1 MGSLAWQRSK
11 GFRVQ
16 RLQFHPC
23 GNFNETYEQELTIF
37 ETDFGRL
44 CLLGGLLVLFGIIP
58 FLSHAY
64 ILYVINIIGI
74 YAIAAIGLNLLIG
87 YTGQISLGHG
97 AFFGVGAYS
106 AAILATKANCP
117 FLIAIPLAGL
127 ITAVVGMAFGIPSVR
142 LKHLYLTIATL
153 AGQFILEYVFV
164 QWGGLTGGAEGI
176 SIPTATLFGIDL
188 GTDRTFFF
196 VIFICFTVMT
206 WMAVNLIRTRYG
218 RAFIA
223 IRDNDRAAEGMGI
236 PIFFYKLLSFAI
248 SSFYAGLAG
257 GLFAYYMISITPE
270 PFNLWLSIEFIA
282 IIIIGGLGSIPGSV
296 FGAIF
301 IITLNEILGHATEF
315 LMNIGASIGLGIT
328 IAPLREFVYGL
339 AIILFII
346 FEPKGLAEVWRIVRS
361 SFRLWP
367 FSY

>member
-1 MGSLAWQRSK
+1 MR
-11 GFRVQ
+11 

-23 GNFNETYEQELTIF
+23 GNFRELYEEELNIF

-44 CLLGGLLVLFGIIP
+44 WMLIGFILLFGVIP
-58 FLSHAY
+58 FISSPF
-64 ILYVINIIGI
+64 ILYVLNTIGI

-87 YTGQISLGHG
+87 YTGQISLGHS
-97 AFFGVGAYS
+97 AFFGVGAYTG
-106 AAILATKANCP
+106 AILATKASFP
-117 FLIAIPLAGL
+117 FWAAVPAAGL
-127 ITAVVGMAFGIPSVR
+127 VTAGVGMIFGIPSVR

-153 AGQFILEYVFV
+153 AGQFIIEYVMV
-164 QWGGLTGGAEGI
+164 QWESLTGGAAGI
-176 SIPTATLFGIDL
+176 SVLGASLFGLDL
-188 GTDRTFFF
+188 GNDRTFYYVVF
-196 VIFICFTVMT
+196 VCFVVMT
-206 WMAVNLIRTRYG
+206 WIAVNLVRTRYG

-236 PIFFYKLLSFAI
+236 PMFLYKLLSFAI
-248 SSFYAGLAG
+248 SSFYAGFAG
-257 GLFAYYMISITPE
+257 ALYAFYMISITPE

-282 IIIIGGLGSIPGSV
+282 MIIIGGLGSIHGSV

-301 IITLNEILGHATEF
+301 IVTLSEVLSLATQF
-315 LMNIGASIGLGIT
+315 LMNVGTSIGAAIT
-328 IAPLREFVYGL
+328 IAPLREFVFGL
-339 AIILFII
+339 AIVLFII